1 MLEGGGWGSG
11 MGGACL
17 KRLLEKPHTHVHTH
31 NLAVSKALSQSEFF
45 SISSL
50 SLWLFQSQCT
60 QLAEE
65 QGWGRGLFPYLA
77 ILG

>member
-1 MLEGGGWGSG
+1 MH
-11 MGGACL
+11 AL
-17 KRLLEKPHTHVHTH
+17 KQLLEKPHTHTHTHVHTH

-45 SISSL
+45 STSSL